1 MSLEC
6 GRTGRCQGR
15 QSQGEADG
23 VMPAGFFYWGPC
35 RRMPRRGQLPND
47 RLLVLGT
54 PSGSKRYEGDSPLI
68 TNLSFLNRVSER
80 TLDPTSLAA
89 MNAASV
95 RLRAPSARNRAAV

>member
-1 MSLEC
+1 MRQN
-6 GRTGRCQGR
+6 RTLQGR

-23 VMPAGFFYWGPC
+23 VMPAGFFCWSHVGEC
-35 RRMPRRGQLPND
+35 RVNRALPND

-68 TNLSFLNRVSER
+68 TNLSLLNRVSER
-80 TLDPTSLAA
+80 TLDPSSLAA

-95 RLRAPSARNRAAV
+95 RLRAPSARNRAAA